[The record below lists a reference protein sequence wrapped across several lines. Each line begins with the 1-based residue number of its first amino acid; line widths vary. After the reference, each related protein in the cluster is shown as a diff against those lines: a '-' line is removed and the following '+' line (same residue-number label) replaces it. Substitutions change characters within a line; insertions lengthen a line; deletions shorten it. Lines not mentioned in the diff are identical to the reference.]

1 MLSSRPLTVSSYPRF
16 RQQQDDQPL
25 DLVDPQ
31 DFDFDLFAS
40 EDTTQS
46 QSLYTL
52 APDFALPYKTPAA
65 ASPIA
70 THRRPRST
78 DFLVL
83 PSSSTST
90 TTFDE
95 NPLSINHPP
104 ELMPSET
111 SWALG
116 NQYTSRPIGRLPH
129 QRESSLSSLGS
140 AGPASPYN
148 HSTPNP
154 QIAITDSAN
163 DHYNDAQSHDGG
175 AQYYQLSKAMNG
187 SQEGGLYSGYHAF
200 GGMDHSDM
208 GYPVAI
214 AMQRPRTD
222 KSLLPAPEF
231 PVHSRSHPTSV
242 ASSTAGGDSPA
253 TPTTGEPDDDRRRRT
268 VLPEPPKLDRTMT
281 DIYSDELYSPSFNI
295 VSASSPQSQLAVSP
309 NNDVFAQRLQAANSQ
324 HLNAVHSPTSVG
336 TRDRSPFRH
345 GSPLAPGHV
354 QDFTNNMQASRLRFN
369 SAHNMREQDNAD
381 RQAQLARQQLAMKAE
396 PDTPKTISPKDAML
410 EYQGCD
416 ADSNFPSL
424 FPQPDPTDFGVS
436 QLPTNNPASSEQVND
451 FSRHLAANG
460 PPVTFPYMAQHLPAS
475 VQIPQHYPFIAHA
488 QQHQQATSQVSPA
501 GSSSSSSSATPAAL
515 QKPAGAAADGGTY
528 TCTYHGCTLRFETP
542 ALLQKH
548 KREGHRQPH
557 GLGMP
562 PRHVDTKSEPADA
575 AANLLNSQAGPHRC
589 DRINP
594 STGKSCNTIFSRP
607 YDLTRHEDTIHNARK
622 QKVRC
627 DLCSEEKTFSRADAL
642 TRHYRVCHP
651 DVEFPAKYRRRGNH
665 I

>member
-1 MLSSRPLTVSSYPRF
+1 MAMSDLGFRSITTALKPPPRSLPPFLTLKSKISNKRHNMLSSRPLTVSSYPRF

-208 GYPVAI
+208 G
-214 AMQRPRTD
+214 
-222 KSLLPAPEF
+222 
-231 PVHSRSHPTSV
+231 
-242 ASSTAGGDSPA
+242 STAGGDSPA

-295 VSASSPQSQLAVSP
+295 VSASSPQ
-309 NNDVFAQRLQAANSQ
+309 
-324 HLNAVHSPTSVG
+324 
-336 TRDRSPFRH
+336 
-345 GSPLAPGHV
+345 
-354 QDFTNNMQASRLRFN
+354 TN
-369 SAHNMREQDNAD
+369 
-381 RQAQLARQQLAMKAE
+381 
-396 PDTPKTISPKDAML
+396 T
-410 EYQGCD
+410 
-416 ADSNFPSL
+416 
-424 FPQPDPTDFGVS
+424 
-436 QLPTNNPASSEQVND
+436 
-451 FSRHLAANG
+451 
-460 PPVTFPYMAQHLPAS
+460 
-475 VQIPQHYPFIAHA
+475 
-488 QQHQQATSQVSPA
+488 
-501 GSSSSSSSATPAAL
+501 
-515 QKPAGAAADGGTY
+515 
-528 TCTYHGCTLRFETP
+528 
-542 ALLQKH
+542 
-548 KREGHRQPH
+548 
-557 GLGMP
+557 
-562 PRHVDTKSEPADA
+562 
-575 AANLLNSQAGPHRC
+575 
-589 DRINP
+589 
-594 STGKSCNTIFSRP
+594 
-607 YDLTRHEDTIHNARK
+607 
-622 QKVRC
+622 
-627 DLCSEEKTFSRADAL
+627 
-642 TRHYRVCHP
+642 
-651 DVEFPAKYRRRGNH
+651 
-665 I
+665 

>member
-25 DLVDPQ
+25 DL

-40 EDTTQS
+40 EDTAQS

-52 APDFALPYKTPAA
+52 APDFTLPYKTPAA

-104 ELMPSET
+104 ELMPSES
-111 SWALG
+111 SWASG

-231 PVHSRSHPTSV
+231 PMHSRSHPTSV

-253 TPTTGEPDDDRRRRT
+253 TPTTGEPDDDRRRRTVLPEPPKLDRTMTDIYSDELYSPTTPTMGEPDDDRRRRT

-345 GSPLAPGHV
+345 GSPLAPGTV
-354 QDFTNNMQASRLRFN
+354 QEMTNNMHAPRLRFN

-381 RQAQLARQQLAMKAE
+381 RQAQLARQH
-396 PDTPKTISPKDAML
+396 
-410 EYQGCD
+410 
-416 ADSNFPSL
+416 NFPL
-424 FPQPDPTDFGVS
+424 HG
-436 QLPTNNPASSEQVND
+436 
-451 FSRHLAANG
+451 
-460 PPVTFPYMAQHLPAS
+460 
-475 VQIPQHYPFIAHA
+475 
-488 QQHQQATSQVSPA
+488 ATS
-501 GSSSSSSSATPAAL
+501 
-515 QKPAGAAADGGTY
+515 
-528 TCTYHGCTLRFETP
+528 TC
-542 ALLQKH
+542 
-548 KREGHRQPH
+548 KRNF
-557 GLGMP
+557 
-562 PRHVDTKSEPADA
+562 T
-575 AANLLNSQAGPHRC
+575 SQ
-589 DRINP
+589 
-594 STGKSCNTIFSRP
+594 SCGIQ
-607 YDLTRHEDTIHNARK
+607 LK
-622 QKVRC
+622 
-627 DLCSEEKTFSRADAL
+627 
-642 TRHYRVCHP
+642 
-651 DVEFPAKYRRRGNH
+651 
-665 I
+665 